1 MSCSIGH
8 FSLLRAARSS
18 LPLQLFSTEILPS
31 GGRTGRG
38 QFHRRL
44 YAQAQVVEELTYG
57 APRVE
62 TGPQLTLSRSVTK
75 SGIGLHSGELAE
87 VSIFPAAAGEGRC
100 FVLRNSQ
107 GDDRHPHR
115 VSAALGYV
123 RDTTLSTWVGGV
135 GNKGVRTVEHLLSA
149 LEGMGVDNCLIEVTG
164 GNEVP
169 LLDGSALQW
178 VQAIEDA
185 GLSTAVDK
193 RGISQARKALVI
205 KEPITVCHGD
215 SFVAAFPSSCT
226 RLTYGIDFPQV
237 PAIGRQW
244 FTWSTDDVSAY
255 KREVAP
261 ARTFGIYEQVEQLQA
276 AGLIKGGSLDNALV
290 CSMETGW
297 LNPPLRFPDE
307 PCRHKLLDLIGDLA
321 LCAFKGHPGL
331 PIGHIV
337 AYKASHSL
345 HVKFGEVLLQRGK

>member
-1 MSCSIGH
+1 MTC
-8 FSLLRAARSS
+8 SLLRAASS
-18 LPLQLFSTEILPS
+18 LPLQLFSAKILPS
-31 GGRTGRG
+31 GARNGPG
-38 QFHRRL
+38 QLRRRF
-44 YAQAQVVEELTYG
+44 YAQAQVVEELTSG
-57 APRVE
+57 VTRVE
-62 TGPQLTLSRSVTK
+62 FFQTGKQLTLATSVTK
-75 SGIGLHSGELAE
+75 SGIGLHSGESAE

-107 GDDRHPHR
+107 GDDTYHHR
-115 VSAALGYV
+115 VPAALGYV
-123 RDTTLSTWVGGV
+123 RETTLSTWLGGE

-149 LEGMGVDNCLIEVTG
+149 LEGLGVDNCVIGITG

-178 VQAIEDA
+178 VEAIEDA

-193 RGISQARKALVI
+193 RGFSQARKALVI

-215 SFVAAFPSSCT
+215 SFVAAFPSSHT

-237 PAIGRQW
+237 SAIGKQW
-244 FTWSTDDVSAY
+244 FTWSADDISAY
-255 KREVAP
+255 KEEVAP
-261 ARTFGIYEQVEQLQA
+261 ARTFGIYEQVEQLRA
-276 AGLIKGGSLDNALV
+276 AGLIKGGSLENALV
-290 CSMETGW
+290 CSTKTGW

-337 AYKASHSL
+337 AYKASHAL
-345 HVKFGEVLLQRGK
+345 HVKFGAALLQQGT